1 MMKKLITLLIALPNF
16 LFAQFENIDEPKRL
30 GGSVNTSAEENFP
43 IFLKSD
49 SSLYF
54 TRTFDKTSRFGLYD
68 QNVWKSQKE
77 GDQIYQLG
85 QNVKKINNKFNNCIV
100 GFNSDE
106 SKIYL
111 LNSYGGKKDL
121 KKGICYSIKKGNNWS
136 EPKSI
141 EIPGLDI
148 EGNFYSFHINK
159 EENAIIISYLGP
171 NSEGEEDLY
180 ISLLENEKWSAP
192 KSMGEEINSKGF
204 EISPYLSKNSD
215 TLFFSSNGFG
225 GEGDADIFYSIRKNK
240 NSWFEWSEPINI
252 GPKINSSKFD
262 AYFTMN
268 DRNLYWS
275 SNRESEKSDIYY
287 TKFLPLPPP
296 LFASAVGTDV
306 TIYQGTDGKIDL
318 TPKGGVAPY
327 SYLWS
332 NGSTDEDPQNVP
344 KGVYEVTVTDAI
356 GQKVTLSVPINEP
369 GPIIVQEPKPEPK
382 PEIIL
387 PQAVI
392 YFDLNSSNL
401 NNQNYQDLDA
411 FIKKMMDY
419 PTTKLTI
426 TSHCDRRAS
435 DTYNIWLSKR
445 RMERTIGYLVQS
457 GISRKNISGDFRG
470 EREPDIK
477 CDNCSEDQFT
487 KNRRT
492 TIQVLPN

>member
-159 EENAIIISYLGP
+159 EENAIIISYFGP

-180 ISLLENEKWSAP
+180 ISLLEKEKW
-192 KSMGEEINSKGF
+192 
-204 EISPYLSKNSD
+204 
-215 TLFFSSNGFG
+215 
-225 GEGDADIFYSIRKNK
+225 
-240 NSWFEWSEPINI
+240 
-252 GPKINSSKFD
+252 
-262 AYFTMN
+262 
-268 DRNLYWS
+268 
-275 SNRESEKSDIYY
+275 
-287 TKFLPLPPP
+287 
-296 LFASAVGTDV
+296 
-306 TIYQGTDGKIDL
+306 
-318 TPKGGVAPY
+318 
-327 SYLWS
+327 
-332 NGSTDEDPQNVP
+332 
-344 KGVYEVTVTDAI
+344 
-356 GQKVTLSVPINEP
+356 
-369 GPIIVQEPKPEPK
+369 
-382 PEIIL
+382 
-387 PQAVI
+387 
-392 YFDLNSSNL
+392 
-401 NNQNYQDLDA
+401 
-411 FIKKMMDY
+411 
-419 PTTKLTI
+419 
-426 TSHCDRRAS
+426 
-435 DTYNIWLSKR
+435 
-445 RMERTIGYLVQS
+445 
-457 GISRKNISGDFRG
+457 
-470 EREPDIK
+470 
-477 CDNCSEDQFT
+477 
-487 KNRRT
+487 
-492 TIQVLPN
+492 